1 MNSTIAHGTV
11 TSAINWCGGEASAAR
26 VKANQWRTSIDQRP
40 MIYHRSSAN
49 LRRNRRVLLSFE
61 FSSPGPETRGLPTIS
76 RLISSRSGEK
86 IASKLI
92 SHPLST
98 VSPSPF
104 DPLDLRLLE
113 GLCVMRSNRVNLSPS
128 LLERRERFRLRPAT
142 IAADDYAYPRN

>member
-1 MNSTIAHGTV
+1 MAYIDRPAADDLSSVDREPASKSMRSSPSNFPLPGRKL
-11 TSAINWCGGEASAAR
+11 EAS
-26 VKANQWRTSIDQRP
+26 
-40 MIYHRSSAN
+40 
-49 LRRNRRVLLSFE
+49 
-61 FSSPGPETRGLPTIS
+61 IS

-92 SHPLST
+92 SHPLSA

>member
-1 MNSTIAHGTV
+1 
-11 TSAINWCGGEASAAR
+11 
-26 VKANQWRTSIDQRP
+26 

-61 FSSPGPETRGLPTIS
+61 FSSPGPETRGLDIPAYLFSQRRKNRFQAYLAPLIG
-76 RLISSRSGEK
+76 RLS
-86 IASKLI
+86 L
-92 SHPLST
+92 
-98 VSPSPF
+98 PF

>member
-40 MIYHRSSAN
+40 MIYHRSTAN
-49 LRRNRRVLLSFE
+49 LRRNRCVLLLRIF
-61 FSSPGPETRGLPTIS
+61 LS
-76 RLISSRSGEK
+76 RAGNSRPPNDIPAYLLSQRRKNRFQAYLAPLIDR
-86 IASKLI
+86 
-92 SHPLST
+92 LSL
-98 VSPSPF
+98 PF

>member
-1 MNSTIAHGTV
+1 MAY
-11 TSAINWCGGEASAAR
+11 
-26 VKANQWRTSIDQRP
+26 IDQRP
-40 MIYHRSSAN
+40 MIYHRSTAN
-49 LRRNRRVLLSFE
+49 RFPE
-61 FSSPGPETRGLPTIS
+61 AAFFSPSNFPLPGRKLEASIS

-92 SHPLST
+92 SHPLSA